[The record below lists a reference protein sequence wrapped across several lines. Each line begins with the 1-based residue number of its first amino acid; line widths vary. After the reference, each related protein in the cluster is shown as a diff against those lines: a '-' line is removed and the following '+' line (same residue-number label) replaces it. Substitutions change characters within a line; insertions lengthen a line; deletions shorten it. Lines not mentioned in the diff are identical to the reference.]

1 MGATTIWERW
11 DGIKPDGSFQVPS
24 MNSYN
29 HYSYGAIG
37 DWMYRVMV
45 GLDTYEDGPGYQHI
59 RVQPHIGGGFTH
71 ASASLDT
78 YYGKLSNSW
87 KLESGKLSMDVEIP
101 ANTTATIFIP
111 ADASDII
118 TESGVIVSQ
127 SNELQLQKVENG
139 YVPVKLGSGMYHF
152 VVTKK

>member
-1 MGATTIWERW
+1 
-11 DGIKPDGSFQVPS
+11 
-24 MNSYN
+24 
-29 HYSYGAIG
+29 
-37 DWMYRVMV
+37 
-45 GLDTYEDGPGYQHI
+45 
-59 RVQPHIGGGFTH
+59 
-71 ASASLDT
+71 
-78 YYGKLSNSW
+78 
-87 KLESGKLSMDVEIP
+87 MDVEIP